1 MLLDSEESDSECPS
15 PRTSRT
21 TDSKGSLLVH
31 GDRRTTDINMEDW
44 SGTKEGCGW
53 THTQRPE
60 VLDLSM
66 FNLVH
71 SNRQT
76 SLANLSGTGDLSR
89 GGVIHFPHIDR
100 RSSSNPKRLG
110 KTRRM
115 LW

>member
-89 GGVIHFPHIDR
+89 GGCDSFSTH
-100 RSSSNPKRLG
+100 
-110 KTRRM
+110 
-115 LW
+115 